1 MAKQILAGVKEQN
14 LNEVANYLMI
24 YIPFDEDMCSYTDT
38 WLGELYKN
46 SYPLETVLN

>member
-14 LNEVANYLMI
+14 LNDVAHYLMI
-24 YIPFDEDMCSYTDT
+24 YIPFDEDMCSYTDA

-46 SYPLETVLN
+46 SYPLVSK